1 MLALKLISFRVKI
14 VKIKKRIIFMK
25 SGALVK
31 ENREVL
37 T

>member
-14 VKIKKRIIFMK
+14 VKIKKRIIFLK

-31 ENREVL
+31 ENQEAL